1 MLKLSSTIKHI
12 IISIITVI
20 IVCTIVICIN
30 YIPTK
35 LKPKILHG
43 SIYLNNLNN
52 QIIFS
57 SIFKDK
63 PTVISNLPE
72 NAIYNIS
79 TNGFYIYSNKNI
91 NLNWIAVGI

>member
-1 MLKLSSTIKHI
+1 MLKLPSTIKHI
-12 IISIITVI
+12 IISLITII

-43 SIYLNNLNN
+43 SIYLNNQNN

-57 SIFKDK
+57 SKFKDK
-63 PTVISNLPE
+63 PTIISNLTE

-79 TNGFYIYSNKNI
+79 TTGFYVYSNKNI
-91 NLNWIAVGI
+91 NLSWIAVGI